1 MSMPVSYTRLCG
13 YSSGVP
19 YCGVCC
25 PCCVCATVQIIGD
38 VPAPVTDSDVKRFY
52 QYIFSLGPQ

>member
-1 MSMPVSYTRLCG
+1 MLAM
-13 YSSGVP
+13 
-19 YCGVCC
+19 
-25 PCCVCATVQIIGD
+25 VQIIGE